1 MIYRRLKVA
10 RIAVNIIAESGAM
23 RVCKI
28 YNLDS
33 TDRKILIELARNGRS
48 TYKEIG
54 DLVGMT
60 RPAVRERIL
69 RMEEAGVITG
79 YKAEV
84 DTDALGR
91 ALHVMI
97 NFKFNTDRK
106 YEKKPN
112 DVLIPVLRAC
122 PDVLRFWEIY
132 GELDFLVE
140 AAFSSKDAMHA
151 FLDELRDYGF
161 VRSHLIAM
169 TESAAPVRE

>member
-10 RIAVNIIAESGAM
+10 RIAVNIIAESGAV

-33 TDRKILIELARNGRS
+33 TDKKILIELARNGRS
-48 TYKEIG
+48 TYREIG

-79 YKAEV
+79 YRAEV
-84 DTDALGR
+84 NSDALGR

-132 GELDFLVE
+132 GELDFLIE

-169 TESAAPVRE
+169 AESAAPVRE